1 MIYDANQLTKTRFA
15 SEWRANYGEHWQDG
29 RPLARFFQFIQNITH
44 VKNYHQRRRLES
56 GNSNEWDISLFF
68 AIFNTA
74 PFNSSTFMPH
84 IKKVK
89 NVQLGLAVEG
99 LLQLNIVAF

>member
-1 MIYDANQLTKTRFA
+1 MVDEHHKLIYRAIQLNKMRFA

-29 RPLARFFQFIQNITH
+29 RPSARFFQFIQTITGI
-44 VKNYHQRRRLES
+44 NSNQRRRLES

-74 PFNSSTFMPH
+74 PFNNSTFMPH
-84 IKKVK
+84 LKKVK
-89 NVQLGLAVEG
+89 NVRNEVKILGVL
-99 LLQLNIVAF
+99 